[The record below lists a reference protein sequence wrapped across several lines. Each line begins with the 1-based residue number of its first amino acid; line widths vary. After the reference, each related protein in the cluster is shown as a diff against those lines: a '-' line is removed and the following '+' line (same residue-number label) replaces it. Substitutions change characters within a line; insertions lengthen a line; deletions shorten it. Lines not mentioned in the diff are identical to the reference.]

1 MAFKTAIIGC
11 GRTANELHGPVLE
24 KHPEFEVTYI
34 CDVNTEALDKYSE
47 RFPNAK
53 KTTDYHSILNSDEFD
68 FAIILTYSY
77 THTAIALD
85 FLRAGKNVLI
95 TKPWAIT
102 TDEADSIIKAAE
114 ENKCIVMPFI
124 PCHNGVDVEMLKKVV
139 AEGRIGKV
147 FRVYRAQMTFGKR
160 SDWQTLKAYAGG
172 YLNNWGPH
180 IVEQV
185 MHFVDEPFTSVY
197 AQKRQIINP
206 GDADDMFCSTLIS
219 KSGIICQVD
228 HNIISDYLPN
238 WIVQGDKGTI
248 YVKGNEMEIHEISY
262 PAADDPNVYRSVTHT
277 EKTNITIEGKVF
289 GDHYAIYSMI
299 ADTLKGKDYIVSL
312 QYARHLTEI
321 MQSIHESA
329 DNNKLVEL
337 NGGY

>member
-1 MAFKTAIIGC
+1 MAIKTAVIGC

-24 KHPEFEVTYI
+24 RHPEFEVTTI
-34 CDVNTEALDKYSE
+34 CDVNQEALEKYSK

-53 KTTDYHSILNSDEFD
+53 KYTDFHSVIKEADFD

-102 TDEADSIIKAAE
+102 TADADSIIATAK
-114 ENKCIVMPFI
+114 ENNCIVMPFV
-124 PCHNGVDVEMLKKVV
+124 PCHDGVDVVKLKELIE
-139 AEGRIGKV
+139 AGTIGKL

-180 IVEQV
+180 IVEQA
-185 MHFVDEPFTSVY
+185 MHLVGEPIKSVY

-206 GDADDMFCSTLIS
+206 GDADDMFCSTLITE
-219 KSGIICQVD
+219 SGVIVHVD
-228 HNIISDYLPN
+228 HNIISDFLPN
-238 WIVQGDKGTI
+238 WVVQGSKGTI

-262 PAADDPNVYRSVTHT
+262 PESNDPNVYRSVTET
-277 EKTNITIEGKVF
+277 KKTKITLEGKVF
-289 GDHYAIYSMI
+289 GDHYSIYTMI
-299 ADTLKGKDYIVSL
+299 ANTLKGGEYVVSL
-312 QYARHLTEI
+312 EYARHLTEI

-337 NGGY
+337 

>member
-1 MAFKTAIIGC
+1 MAIKTAVIGC
-11 GRTANELHGPVLE
+11 GRTANDLHAPVLE
-24 KHPEFEVTYI
+24 KHPEFEVTVI
-34 CDVNTEALDKYSE
+34 CDVNTEALEKYSK
-47 RFPNAK
+47 RFPAARK
-53 KTTDYHSILNSDEFD
+53 CTDYQTILNSDEYD

-95 TKPWAIT
+95 TKPWAT
-102 TDEADSIIKAAE
+102 TVAEADSIIRTAK
-114 ENKCIVMPFI
+114 ENGCIVMPFV
-124 PCHNGVDVEMLKKVV
+124 PCHDGVDVVKLKELI
-139 AEGRIGKV
+139 AEGVIGDL

-180 IVEQV
+180 IVEQAMCLV
-185 MHFVDEPFTSVY
+185 GEPIKSVY

-206 GDADDMFCSTLIS
+206 GDADDMFCSTMVTE
-219 KSGIICQVD
+219 SGVIVQVD

-238 WIVQGDKGTI
+238 WVVQGSKGTI

-262 PAADDPNVYRSVTHT
+262 PAAEDKNVYRSVTET
-277 EKTNITIEGKVF
+277 KKTKITLEGKVF
-289 GDHYAIYSMI
+289 GDHYAIYTMI
-299 ADTLKGKDYIVSL
+299 ANTLKGGEYVVSL
-312 QYARHLTEI
+312 DYARHLTEI

-329 DNNKLVEL
+329 DNNKLVTL
-337 NGGY
+337 

>member
-1 MAFKTAIIGC
+1 MAIKTAIIGC

-24 KHPEFEVTYI
+24 KHPEFEVTAI
-34 CDVNTEALDKYSE
+34 CDVNMDALDKYST

-53 KTTDYHSILNSDEFD
+53 KYTDYRSLLTSDEYD

-85 FLRAGKNVLI
+85 FLNAGKNVLI

-102 TDEADSIIKAAE
+102 TDEADSIISAAE
-114 ENKCIVMPFI
+114 KNNVIVMPFV
-124 PCHNGVDVEMLKKVV
+124 PCHNGADVEKLKEVI
-139 AEGRIGKV
+139 AAGTIGKV

-180 IVEQV
+180 IVEQA
-185 MHFVDEPFTSVY
+185 MHLVDEPIKTVY
-197 AQKRQIINP
+197 AHKRQIINP
-206 GDADDMFCSTLIS
+206 GDADDMFCSTMTTE
-219 KSGIICQVD
+219 SGVIVQVD

-238 WIVQGDKGTI
+238 WVVQGDKGTI

-262 PAADDPNVYRSVTHT
+262 PEANDPNVYRSVTET
-277 EKTNITIEGKVF
+277 KKTHITLEGKIF

-299 ADTLKGKDYIVSL
+299 AETLKGKPYVVSL

-321 MQSIHESA
+321 MQSIHASA
-329 DNNKLVEL
+329 DEGKLVIL
-337 NGGY
+337 

>member
-1 MAFKTAIIGC
+1 MAIKTAVIGC
-11 GRTANELHGPVLE
+11 GRTANDLHAPVLE
-24 KHPEFEVTYI
+24 KHPEFEVTVI
-34 CDVNTEALDKYSE
+34 CDVNTEALDKYSK
-47 RFPNAK
+47 RFPKAQK
-53 KTTDYHSILNSDEFD
+53 CTDYHSILDSDAYD

-95 TKPWAIT
+95 TKPWAT
-102 TDEADSIIKAAE
+102 TVADADDIIRTAK
-114 ENKCIVMPFI
+114 ENNCIVMPFV
-124 PCHNGVDVEMLKKVV
+124 PCHDGADVVKLKELI
-139 AEGRIGKV
+139 AAGTIGDL

-180 IVEQV
+180 IVEQAMCLV
-185 MHFVDEPFTSVY
+185 GEPIKSVY

-206 GDADDMFCSTLIS
+206 GDADDMFCSTMVTE
-219 KSGIICQVD
+219 SGVIVQVD

-238 WIVQGDKGTI
+238 WVVQGSKGTI

-262 PAADDPNVYRSVTHT
+262 PAAEDKNVYRSAT
-277 EKTNITIEGKVF
+277 ETKKTKITLEGKIF
-289 GDHYAIYSMI
+289 GDHYSIYTMI
-299 ADTLKGKDYIVSL
+299 ANTLKGGEYVVSL
-312 QYARHLTEI
+312 DYARHLTEI

-329 DNNKLVEL
+329 DNNTLVTL
-337 NGGY
+337 

>member
-1 MAFKTAIIGC
+1 MAFKTAVIGC

-24 KHPEFEVTYI
+24 RHPDFEVTAI
-34 CDVNTEALDKYSE
+34 CDVNQEALAKYST

-53 KTTDYHSILNSDEFD
+53 TYTDYHSMLNSDEFD

-114 ENKCIVMPFI
+114 DNNCIVMPFI
-124 PCHNGVDVEMLKKVV
+124 PCHDGADVVKLKELI
-139 AEGRIGKV
+139 ANDTIGKV

-180 IVEQV
+180 IVEQA
-185 MHFVDEPFTSVY
+185 MHLVDEPIKTVY
-197 AQKRQIINP
+197 AHKRQIINP
-206 GDADDMFCSTLIS
+206 GNADDMFCSTLITE
-219 KSGIICQVD
+219 SGIICQVD

-238 WIVQGDKGTI
+238 WVVQGSKGTI
-248 YVKGNEMEIHEISY
+248 YVKGNEMEIHQISY
-262 PAADDPNVYRSVTHT
+262 PESNDPNVYRSVTHT
-277 EKTNITIEGKVF
+277 EKTHITLEGKIF

-299 ADTLKGKDYIVSL
+299 AKTLGGAPYVVSL
-312 QYARHLTEI
+312 DYARHLTEI
-321 MQSIHESA
+321 MQSIHKSA
-329 DNNKLVEL
+329 DENVLVNL
-337 NGGY
+337 

>member
-1 MAFKTAIIGC
+1 MAIKTAVIGC

-24 KHPEFEVTYI
+24 KHPEFEVTAI
-34 CDVNTEALDKYSE
+34 CDVNTEALDKYSQ
-47 RFPNAK
+47 RFPEAK
-53 KTTDYHSILNSDEFD
+53 KYTDYHTMLNSDEYD
-68 FAIILTYSY
+68 FAIILTYSF

-102 TDEADSIIKAAE
+102 TDEADSIIKTAE
-114 ENKCIVMPFI
+114 ENNCIVMPFI
-124 PCHNGVDVEMLKKVV
+124 PCHDGADVVKLKEVIK
-139 AEGRIGKV
+139 EGKIGKV

-180 IVEQV
+180 IVEQA
-185 MHFVDEPFTSVY
+185 MCLVDEPIKSVY

-206 GDADDMFCSTLIS
+206 GDADDMFCSTLLTE
-219 KSGIICQVD
+219 SGVIVQVD

-238 WIVQGDKGTI
+238 WVVQGDKGTI

-262 PAADDPNVYRSVTHT
+262 PASDDPNVYRSVTHT
-277 EKTNITIEGKVF
+277 EKTNITLEGKIF
-289 GDHYAIYSMI
+289 GDHYSIYTMI
-299 ADTLKGKDYIVSL
+299 SETLKGKPYIVSL

-329 DNNKLVEL
+329 DNNKLVVL
-337 NGGY
+337 

>member
-1 MAFKTAIIGC
+1 MAIKTAVIGC

-24 KHPEFEVTYI
+24 KHPEFEVTAI

-47 RFPNAK
+47 RFPTAK
-53 KTTDYHSILNSDEFD
+53 KYTDYHTMLNSDEYD
-68 FAIILTYSY
+68 FAIILTYSF

-114 ENKCIVMPFI
+114 ENNCIVMPFI
-124 PCHNGVDVEMLKKVV
+124 PCHDGADVVKLKEVIK
-139 AEGRIGKV
+139 EGKIGKV

-180 IVEQV
+180 IVEQA
-185 MHFVDEPFTSVY
+185 MCLVDEPIKSVY

-206 GDADDMFCSTLIS
+206 GDADDMFCSTLITE
-219 KSGIICQVD
+219 SGVIVQVD

-238 WIVQGDKGTI
+238 WVVQGDKGTI

-262 PAADDPNVYRSVTHT
+262 PAANDPNVYRSVTET
-277 EKTNITIEGKVF
+277 KKTHITLEGKIF

-299 ADTLKGKDYIVSL
+299 AETLKGKPYIVSL
-312 QYARHLTEI
+312 DYARHLTEI

-329 DNNKLVEL
+329 DEGKLVIL
-337 NGGY
+337 

>member
-1 MAFKTAIIGC
+1 MAIKTAIVGC

-24 KHPEFEVTYI
+24 KHPEFEVTAI
-34 CDVNTEALDKYSE
+34 CDVNTEALDNYSK
-47 RFPNAK
+47 RFPQAK
-53 KTTDYHSILNSDEFD
+53 KYTDYHTILNSDEFD

-102 TDEADSIIKAAE
+102 TDEADAIISAAKE
-114 ENKCIVMPFI
+114 HNVTVMPFI
-124 PCHNGVDVEMLKKVV
+124 PCHDGVDVLKLKEIIN
-139 AEGRIGKV
+139 EGRIGKV

-180 IVEQV
+180 IVEQA
-185 MHFVDEPFTSVY
+185 MHLVDEPIVSVY

-206 GDADDMFCSTLIS
+206 GDADDMFCSTMLT
-219 KSGIICQVD
+219 KSGVIVQVD

-238 WIVQGDKGTI
+238 WIVQGSKGTI

-262 PAADDPNVYRSVTHT
+262 PDSDDPNVYRSVTET
-277 EKTNITIEGKVF
+277 KKTHITLEGKVF
-289 GDHYAIYSMI
+289 GDHYSIYTMI
-299 ADTLKGKDYIVSL
+299 ANTLKGSPYIVSL
-312 QYARHLTEI
+312 DYARHLTEI

-329 DNNKLVEL
+329 DEGKLVL
-337 NGGY
+337 LQD

>member
-1 MAFKTAIIGC
+1 MKIKTAVIGC

-24 KHPEFEVTYI
+24 KHPEFEVTAI
-34 CDVNTEALDKYSE
+34 CDINTEALDKYSE
-47 RFPNAK
+47 RFPSAK
-53 KTTDYHSILNSDEFD
+53 KYTDYHTILNSDAFD
-68 FAIILTYSY
+68 FAIILTYSF

-102 TDEADSIIKAAE
+102 TDEADSIISAAK
-114 ENKCIVMPFI
+114 ENNCIVMPFV
-124 PCHNGVDVEMLKKVV
+124 PCHDGVDVLKLKELI
-139 AEGRIGKV
+139 AAGTIGDV

-185 MHFVDEPFTSVY
+185 MHLVGEPIKSVY

-206 GDADDMFCSTLIS
+206 GDADDMFCSTLITE
-219 KSGIICQVD
+219 SGIIAHVD

-238 WIVQGDKGTI
+238 WVVQGSKGTI

-262 PAADDPNVYRSVTHT
+262 PQSDDPNVYRSVTET
-277 EKTNITIEGKVF
+277 KKTNITLEGKVF
-289 GDHYAIYSMI
+289 GDHYAIYTMI
-299 ADTLKGKDYIVSL
+299 ANTLKGGEYVVSL
-312 QYARHLTEI
+312 EYARHLTEI

-337 NGGY
+337 